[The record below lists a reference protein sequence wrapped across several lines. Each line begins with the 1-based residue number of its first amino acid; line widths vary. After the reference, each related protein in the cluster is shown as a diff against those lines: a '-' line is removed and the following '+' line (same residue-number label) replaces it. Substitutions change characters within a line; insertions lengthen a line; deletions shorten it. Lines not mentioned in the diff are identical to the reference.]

1 MHKDLE
7 NAFSL
12 RGRGAVVTGAASGI
26 GKQTAIT
33 LAQAGAHVILADID
47 ESGLA
52 ATRSAVEAAG
62 GVASTRKVDVTNRDV
77 VEALAD
83 FAVEAAGRLDVWAN
97 IAGVILT
104 VPIMDATEAQ
114 IDKLFDVNL
123 KGTYWGCAAAARR
136 MTAQGSGSIVNISSA
151 GADFPAPGLSIYAMT
166 KSAVS
171 MLTRTLAHEVGPFG
185 VRANAIAPGFID
197 TPMIAYRY
205 RTADGGLDEAKHA
218 AILEDRAKGSVLG
231 ITGEPTDIAYA
242 ILYLASDAARFV
254 TGQVMRPNGG
264 VAMPS

>member
-1 MHKDLE
+1 MHQEIE

-12 RGRGAVVTGAASGI
+12 KGRCAVITGAASGI
-26 GKQTAIT
+26 GRQTAIT
-33 LAQAGAHVILADID
+33 LAQAGAHVVLADID
-47 ESGLA
+47 EAGLA
-52 ATRSAVEAAG
+52 ATQAAVTAAHG
-62 GVASTRKVDVTNRDV
+62 LASIRKTDVTDRDA

-83 FAVEAAGRLDVWAN
+83 FAIETTGRIDVWAN
-97 IAGVILT
+97 IAGVILA
-104 VPIMDATEAQ
+104 VPIVDATEAQ
-114 IDKLFDVNL
+114 FDRLLDVNL

-205 RTADGGLDEAKHA
+205 RTPDGGIDQAKKA

-231 ITGEPTDIAYA
+231 ITGEPSDIAYA

-254 TGQVMRPNGG
+254 TGQVLRPNGG
-264 VAMPS
+264 VAMP

>member
-1 MHKDLE
+1 MHSEIE

-12 RGRGAVVTGAASGI
+12 AGRCAVITGAASGI
-26 GKQTAIT
+26 GRQTAIT
-33 LAQAGAHVILADID
+33 LAQAGAYVVLADID
-47 ESGLA
+47 A
-52 ATRSAVEAAG
+52 AKLEETRAAIAAFD
-62 GVASTRKVDVTNRDV
+62 GVASVRQVDVTDRDA
-77 VEALAD
+77 VEALAA
-83 FAVEAAGRLDVWAN
+83 FAVQKVGRIDVWAN

-104 VPIMDATEAQ
+104 VPIVDATEDQ
-114 IDKLFDVNL
+114 LDRLLDVNL

-136 MTAQGSGSIVNISSA
+136 MTAQGSGSIINISSA

-205 RTADGGLDEAKHA
+205 STPDGGVDEAKRA
-218 AILEDRAKGSVLG
+218 AILADRARGSVLG
-231 ITGEPTDIAYA
+231 ITGEASDIAYA

-254 TGQVMRPNGG
+254 TGQVLRPNGG

>member
-1 MHKDLE
+1 MHREIE

-12 RGRGAVVTGAASGI
+12 EGRCAVITGAASGI
-26 GKQTAIT
+26 GRQTAIT
-33 LAQAGAHVILADID
+33 LAQAGAHVVLGDVD
-47 ESGLA
+47 EARLEETA
-52 ATRSAVEAAG
+52 AAVKAAG
-62 GVASTRKVDVTNRDV
+62 GLASVRKVDVTDRDA

-83 FAVEAAGRLDVWAN
+83 YAIETTGRIDVWAN

-104 VPIMDATEAQ
+104 VPIVDAREEQ
-114 IDKLFDVNL
+114 LDRLLDVNL

-136 MTAQGSGSIVNISSA
+136 MTSQGSGSIVNISSA
-151 GADFPAPGLSIYAMT
+151 GADFPAPGLSTYAMT

-205 RTADGGLDEAKHA
+205 STPDGGIDEAKRA
-218 AILEDRAKGSVLG
+218 AILQDRARGSVLG
-231 ITGEPTDIAYA
+231 ITGEATDIAYA

-254 TGQVMRPNGG
+254 TGQGMRPHGG
-264 VAMPS
+264 RAMRV

>member
-1 MHKDLE
+1 MHQE
-7 NAFSL
+7 IERAFSL
-12 RGRGAVVTGAASGI
+12 DGRVAVITGAASGI
-26 GKQTAIT
+26 GRQTAIT
-33 LAQAGAHVILADID
+33 LAQAGAHVVLADID
-47 ESGLA
+47 EARLDETRA
-52 ATRSAVEAAG
+52 AIENFG
-62 GVASTRKVDVTNRDV
+62 GKASTRRVDITDREE

-83 FAVEAAGRLDVWAN
+83 FAIEATGRIDVWAN

-104 VPIMDATEAQ
+104 VPIVDAREDQ
-114 IDKLFDVNL
+114 LDRLIDVNL

-136 MTAQGSGSIVNISSA
+136 MTAQGRGSIVNISSA

-205 RTADGGLDEAKHA
+205 STPDGGIDEAKRA
-218 AILEDRAKGSVLG
+218 AILADRAKGSVLG
-231 ITGEPTDIAYA
+231 MTGEASDIAYA

-254 TGQVMRPNGG
+254 TGQVLRPNGG
-264 VAMPS
+264 VAMPP

>member
-1 MHKDLE
+1 MHREIE

-12 RGRGAVVTGAASGI
+12 AGRCAVVTGAASGI
-26 GKQTAIT
+26 GRQAAIT
-33 LAQAGAHVILADID
+33 LAQAGAHVVLADID
-47 ESGLA
+47 EGGLA
-52 ATRSAVEAAG
+52 KTRTAVEAAG
-62 GVASTRKVDVTNRDV
+62 GLAAVRKVDVTDRAE

-83 FAVEAAGRLDVWAN
+83 FAIETTGRIDVWAN

-104 VPIMDATEAQ
+104 VPIVDATEAQ
-114 IDKLFDVNL
+114 LDKLLDVNL

-136 MTAQGSGSIVNISSA
+136 MMAQGRGSIVNISSA

-166 KSAVS
+166 KSGVN

-205 RTADGGLDEAKHA
+205 RTPDGGVDQAKKA
-218 AILEDRAKGSVLG
+218 AILQDRAKGSVLG
-231 ITGEPTDIAYA
+231 ITGEPSDIAYA

-254 TGQVMRPNGG
+254 TGQVLRPNGG
-264 VAMPS
+264 VAMP

>member
-1 MHKDLE
+1 MHQELE
-7 NAFSL
+7 KAFSL
-12 RGRGAVVTGAASGI
+12 KGRCAVITGAASGI

-33 LAQAGAHVILADID
+33 LAQAGAHVVLADVD
-47 ESGLA
+47 EAGLA

-62 GVASTRKVDVTNRDV
+62 GVASTRKVDVTDRDA

-83 FAVEAAGRLDVWAN
+83 FAMETAGRLDVWAN

-104 VPIMDATEAQ
+104 AQIMEATEAQ
-114 IDKLFDVNL
+114 IDRLFDVNV

-197 TPMIAYRY
+197 TPMIHYRY
-205 RTADGGLDEAKHA
+205 RTQDGGLDEAKHA

-231 ITGEPTDIAYA
+231 VTGVPTDIAYA

-264 VAMPS
+264 VAMPT

>member
-1 MHKDLE
+1 MHREIE

-12 RGRGAVVTGAASGI
+12 ERRCAVVTGAASGI
-26 GKQTAIT
+26 GRQAAIT
-33 LAQAGAHVILADID
+33 LAQAGAHVVLADVD
-47 ESGLA
+47 EAGLEATA
-52 ATRSAVEAAG
+52 AVVTASG
-62 GVASTRKVDVTNRDV
+62 GVASIRKVDVTDRNA
-77 VEALAD
+77 VEALGD
-83 FAVEAAGRLDVWAN
+83 FALEVAGRLDVWAN
-97 IAGVILT
+97 IAGVILA
-104 VPIMDATEAQ
+104 VPIVDATDAQ
-114 IDKLFDVNL
+114 LDRLLDVNL

-136 MTAQGSGSIVNISSA
+136 MTPRGSGSIIKFSSA

-171 MLTRTLAHEVGPFG
+171 MLTRTLAHEAGPFG

-205 RTADGGLDEAKHA
+205 STPDGGIDSAKKA

-254 TGQVMRPNGG
+254 TGQVLRPNGG
-264 VAMPS
+264 VAMP

>member
-1 MHKDLE
+1 MHQELE

-12 RGRGAVVTGAASGI
+12 KGRSAVITGAASGI
-26 GKQTAIT
+26 GRQTAIT
-33 LAQAGAHVILADID
+33 LAQAGAHVVLADID
-47 ESGLA
+47 EAKLEQTA
-52 ATRSAVEAAG
+52 AAVKAAG
-62 GVASTRKVDVTNRDV
+62 GVASTRKVDVTDREA

-83 FAVEAAGRLDVWAN
+83 FAVETAGRIDVWAN
-97 IAGVILT
+97 IAGVILAM
-104 VPIMDATEAQ
+104 PIVDAREEQ
-114 IDKLFDVNL
+114 LDRLLDVNL

-205 RTADGGLDEAKHA
+205 STPDGGVDQAKKA

-264 VAMPS
+264 VAMP

>member
-1 MHKDLE
+1 MHQELE
-7 NAFSL
+7 KAFGL
-12 RGRGAVVTGAASGI
+12 KGRCAVVTGAASGI

-33 LAQAGAHVILADID
+33 LAQAGAHVVLGDID
-47 ESGLA
+47 EGGLA
-52 ATRSAVEAAG
+52 TTRAAVEAAG
-62 GVASTRKVDVTNRDV
+62 GEASTRKVDVTDREA
-77 VEALAD
+77 VEGLGD
-83 FAVEAAGRLDVWAN
+83 FAMETMGRIDVWAN

-104 VPIMDATEAQ
+104 VPIVDATEAQ
-114 IDKLFDVNL
+114 IDRLFDVNM

-166 KSAVS
+166 KAAVS

-205 RTADGGLDEAKHA
+205 RTPDGGIDQAKRA
-218 AILEDRAKGSVLG
+218 AILEDRARGSVLG
-231 ITGEPTDIAYA
+231 ITGEPSDIAHA

-254 TGQVMRPNGG
+254 TGQVLRPNGG
-264 VAMPS
+264 VAMP

>member
-1 MHKDLE
+1 MHQDIE
-7 NAFSL
+7 RAFTL
-12 RGRGAVVTGAASGI
+12 DGRSAVITGAASGI
-26 GKQTAIT
+26 GRQTAVT
-33 LAQAGAHVILADID
+33 LAQAGAHVVLADID
-47 ESGLA
+47 EAGLA
-52 ATRSAVEAAG
+52 ATRSAVEAFDG
-62 GVASTRKVDVTNRDV
+62 QVSTRRVDVTDRDA

-83 FAVEAAGRLDVWAN
+83 FAVEAAGRIDVWAN
-97 IAGVILT
+97 IAGVILA
-104 VPIMDATEAQ
+104 VPIVDARADQ
-114 IDKLFDVNL
+114 LDRLFDVNV

-205 RTADGGLDEAKHA
+205 STPDGGVDQAKKA
-218 AILEDRAKGSVLG
+218 AILEDRARGSVLG
-231 ITGEPTDIAYA
+231 ITGEASDIAYA

-254 TGQVMRPNGG
+254 TGQVLRPNGG
-264 VAMPS
+264 VAMP

>member
-1 MHKDLE
+1 MHREIE

-12 RGRGAVVTGAASGI
+12 HGRWAVITGAASGI
-26 GKQTAIT
+26 GRQTAIT
-33 LAQAGAHVILADID
+33 LAQAGAHLVLADID
-47 ESGLA
+47 EDKLEETRATVEASGGLA
-52 ATRSAVEAAG
+52 TVR
-62 GVASTRKVDVTNRDV
+62 RVDVTDRDA

-83 FAVEAAGRLDVWAN
+83 FAVETAGRIDVWAN

-114 IDKLFDVNL
+114 IDKLFNVNV

-136 MTAQGSGSIVNISSA
+136 MTAQGSGSIINISSA

-166 KSAVS
+166 KSAVG

-205 RTADGGLDEAKHA
+205 STPDGGIDQAKKA
-218 AILEDRAKGSVLG
+218 AILQDRAKGSVLG

-254 TGQVMRPNGG
+254 TGQVLRPNGG
-264 VAMPS
+264 VAMPA

>member
-1 MHKDLE
+1 MHQE
-7 NAFSL
+7 IERAFSL
-12 RGRGAVVTGAASGI
+12 ERRSAVITGAASGI
-26 GKQTAIT
+26 GRQTAIT
-33 LAQAGAHVILADID
+33 LAQAGAHVVLADID
-47 ESGLA
+47 EAGLA
-52 ATRSAVEAAG
+52 ETRSVVEACDG
-62 GVASTRKVDVTNRDV
+62 RVSTRQVDITDRAA

-83 FAVEAAGRLDVWAN
+83 FAVEAAGRIDIWAN
-97 IAGVILT
+97 IAGVILA
-104 VPIMDATEAQ
+104 VPIVDAREDQ
-114 IDKLFDVNL
+114 IDRLIDVNL
-123 KGTYWGCAAAARR
+123 KGTYWGCAAAAQR

-205 RTADGGLDEAKHA
+205 STPDGGVDQAKKA

-231 ITGEPTDIAYA
+231 ITGEASDIAYA

-254 TGQVMRPNGG
+254 TGQVLRPNGG
-264 VAMPS
+264 VAMP